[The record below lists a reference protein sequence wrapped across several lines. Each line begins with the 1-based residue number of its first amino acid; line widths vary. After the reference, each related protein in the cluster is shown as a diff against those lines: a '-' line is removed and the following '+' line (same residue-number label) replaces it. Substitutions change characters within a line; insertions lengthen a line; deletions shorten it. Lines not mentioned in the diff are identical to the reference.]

1 MAQRRSKTSE
11 STRSLINLRVS
22 AEDRD
27 LIDQAAASSGQN
39 RSEFMLGAARK
50 AAQEALLDRVL
61 FRTDAGTF
69 DALLRMLDDPPK
81 ASAGLRDLMRTKP
94 PWET

>member
-1 MAQRRSKTSE
+1 MAQRRSKNGDG
-11 STRSLINLRVS
+11 TRSLINLRVS

-27 LIDQAAASSGQN
+27 LIDQAAASNGQN
-39 RSEFMLGAARK
+39 RSEFMLNAARQ

-61 FRTDAGTF
+61 FRTDAATF
-69 DALLRMLDDPPK
+69 DELLRMLDEPPK
-81 ASAGLRDLMRTKP
+81 ATAGLRELMRTKP